1 MKGKTMENPLC
12 FYNPVI
18 AENSGTIISY
28 INENQK
34 DFGELSEDYWN
45 GRVIHFNLIKDEKI
59 KKILIEHKDFMLD
72 QFYNLS
78 GNKNTIHLDTLSI
91 VRWVKGYQLFP
102 HADAAEPDGSS
113 HPFPWRDYGSVTF
126 LNENFEGGVLH
137 YPKLDLQV
145 PAKIGHTAIHKGDLD
160 HLHGVTEITKGVRY
174 TLASFLTYDVTKSL
188 KF

>member
-59 KKILIEHKDFMLD
+59 KKILMD
-72 QFYNLS
+72 
-78 GNKNTIHLDTLSI
+78 
-91 VRWVKGYQLFP
+91 
-102 HADAAEPDGSS
+102 
-113 HPFPWRDYGSVTF
+113 
-126 LNENFEGGVLH
+126 
-137 YPKLDLQV
+137 
-145 PAKIGHTAIHKGDLD
+145 
-160 HLHGVTEITKGVRY
+160 
-174 TLASFLTYDVTKSL
+174 
-188 KF
+188 